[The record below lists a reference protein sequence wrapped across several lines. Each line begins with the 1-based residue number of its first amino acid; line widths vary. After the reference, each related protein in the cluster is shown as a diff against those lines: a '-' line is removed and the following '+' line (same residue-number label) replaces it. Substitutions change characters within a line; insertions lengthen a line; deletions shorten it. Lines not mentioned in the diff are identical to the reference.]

1 MPAPFTGDLKPP
13 ASDEVLIRSSRESD
27 SARPGQSINLWD
39 AMAMVVGIVIGSGIF
54 RLPSLVAGN
63 VDGPTLFLLLWVAGG
78 VISFVGALVYS
89 ELASAFPSA
98 GGDYHFLM
106 RAYGRPVAF
115 LFAWARM
122 TVMQTGSIALVAFVF
137 GDYATQ
143 LVALGPYGPS
153 IYAGA
158 AIVVLTTLNVLGTSQ
173 GKWAQNLLTIL
184 IAVGLL
190 AVVAVSFGRPP
201 APSSAAAGGSVA
213 IGGAMILILLTYGGW
228 NEAAYL
234 SGEIKDVRRNM
245 VRALMYGLGT
255 VTIIYVAVNYAYLRV
270 LGLDGVRSSEA
281 VGADLMRATLG
292 EWSAMVLS
300 VLVSA
305 AALSTLN
312 ATIFTGART
321 NYALGRDFTLFSYL
335 GRWKLRGDTPANAL
349 IVQGAVALALVAL
362 GTGVARGGV
371 QTMVD
376 YTAPVFWFF
385 FLMTGVALFILRR
398 QRPESPEPFRVP
410 LYPLTPLL
418 FCATCAYML
427 YSSLT
432 FTGPGA
438 AVGVA
443 IVAAG
448 LPVLLLASRKP

>member
-1 MPAPFTGDLKPP
+1 
-13 ASDEVLIRSSRESD
+13 
-27 SARPGQSINLWD
+27 
-39 AMAMVVGIVIGSGIF
+39 MVVGIVIGSGIF
-54 RLPSLVAGN
+54 RLPTFVSGN
-63 VDGPTLFLLLWVAGG
+63 VDSSSLFLLLWVAGG
-78 VISFVGALVYS
+78 VISFIGALVYS

-106 RAYGRPVAF
+106 RAYGRSVAF

-137 GDYATQ
+137 GDYASQ
-143 LVALGPYGPS
+143 LVALGPYGS
-153 IYAGA
+153 SVYAAA
-158 AIVVLTTLNVLGTSQ
+158 AIVGLTAVNMLGTWQ

-184 IAVGLL
+184 IVVGLL
-190 AVVAVSFGRPP
+190 GVVALSLGTPP
-201 APSSAAAGGSVA
+201 SPPNEGTNTTVTVGA
-213 IGGAMILILLTYGGW
+213 AMILILLTYGGW

-234 SGEIKDVRRNM
+234 SGEIRDVRRNM
-245 VRALMYGLGT
+245 VRALLFGIGIVT
-255 VTIIYVAVNYAYLRV
+255 VIYVAVNYAYVRT
-270 LGLDGVRSSEA
+270 LGLEGVRKSEA

-292 EWSAMVLS
+292 EWGAITLS

-321 NYALGRDFTLFSYL
+321 NYALGRDFPLFGYL
-335 GRWKLRGDTPANAL
+335 GRWKLRGETPANAL
-349 IVQGAVALALVAL
+349 LVQGAIALILVVL
-362 GTGVARGGV
+362 GTGLARGGI

-385 FLMTGVALFILRR
+385 FLMTGIALFILRR
-398 QRPESPEPFRVP
+398 QSPESPEPFRVP

-418 FCATCAYML
+418 FCGTCAYML

-438 AVGVA
+438 AIGVA
-443 IVAAG
+443 IVAVG
-448 LPVLLLASRKP
+448 LPVFLFASRSPAVR

>member
-1 MPAPFTGDLKPP
+1 MMPTASEP
-13 ASDEVLIRSSRESD
+13 ALSRPSQSN
-27 SARPGQSINLWD
+27 SASPGQSLGLWD
-39 AMAMVVGIVIGSGIF
+39 AVAIIVGIVIGSGIF
-54 RLPSLVAGN
+54 RLPSFVAGN
-63 VDGPTLFLLLWVAGG
+63 VDSSTLFLLLWVAGG
-78 VISFVGALVYS
+78 AISFIGALVYS
-89 ELASAFPSA
+89 ELASSFPSA

-137 GDYATQ
+137 GDYASQ
-143 LVALGPYGPS
+143 LMGLGPFGAS
-153 IYAGA
+153 IYAAA
-158 AIVVLTTLNVLGTSQ
+158 AIVVLTVLNMLGTWQ
-173 GKWAQNLLTIL
+173 GKTAQNFLTIL

-190 AVVAVSFGRPP
+190 AVVALSLGRPP
-201 APSSAAAGGSVA
+201 APPSEGGGTVA
-213 IGGAMILILLTYGGW
+213 IGGAMILVLLVYGGW

-245 VRALMYGLGT
+245 VRALLFGLGIVT
-255 VTIIYVAVNYAYLRV
+255 VIYVAVNYAYVRT
-270 LGLDGVRSSEA
+270 LGLDGVRKSEA
-281 VGADLMRATLG
+281 VGADLMRVTLG
-292 EWSAMVLS
+292 EWSAIVLS

-305 AALSTLN
+305 AALSTVN

-321 NYALGRDFTLFSYL
+321 NYALGRDFALFGYL
-335 GRWKLRGDTPANAL
+335 GRWRFRGDTPANAL
-349 IVQGAVALALVAL
+349 LVQGVIALVLVVL
-362 GTGVARGGV
+362 GTGLERGGI

-385 FLMTGVALFILRR
+385 FLLTGIALFILRK
-398 QRPESPEPFRVP
+398 QSPDTPQPFRVP
-410 LYPLTPLL
+410 FYPITPLL

-427 YSSLT
+427 YSSVT

-443 IVAAG
+443 IVLAG
-448 LPVLLLASRKP
+448 LPVLLIASKKQSGSTR

>member
-1 MPAPFTGDLKPP
+1 M
-13 ASDEVLIRSSRESD
+13 I
-27 SARPGQSINLWD
+27 
-39 AMAMVVGIVIGSGIF
+39 VGIVVGSGIF
-54 RLPSLVAGN
+54 RLPTFVAGN
-63 VDGPTLFLLLWVAGG
+63 VDSSTLFLSLWVAGG

-143 LVALGPYGPS
+143 LVALGPFGSS
-153 IYAGA
+153 IYAAA
-158 AIVVLTTLNVLGTSQ
+158 AIVGLTALNMVGTWQ

-190 AVVAVSFGRPP
+190 GVVALSLGTPP
-201 APSSAAAGGSVA
+201 SPPNEGATTTVTVGA
-213 IGGAMILILLTYGGW
+213 AMILVLLTYGGW

-234 SGEIKDVRRNM
+234 SGEIRDVRRNM
-245 VRALMYGLGT
+245 VRALLFGIGI
-255 VTIIYVAVNYAYLRV
+255 VTLIYVAVNYAYVRT
-270 LGLDGVRSSEA
+270 LGLDGVRKSEA

-292 EWSAMVLS
+292 EGGAVLLS

-321 NYALGRDFTLFSYL
+321 NYALGRDFPMFGYL
-335 GRWKLRGDTPANAL
+335 GRWKLRGETPANAL
-349 IVQGAVALALVAL
+349 LVQGAIALGLVIL
-362 GTGVARGGV
+362 GTGLARGGI

-385 FLMTGVALFILRR
+385 FLMTGIALFVLRR
-398 QRPESPEPFRVP
+398 QTPESPDPFRVP
-410 LYPLTPLL
+410 LYPVTPLL
-418 FCATCAYML
+418 FCGTCVYML

-438 AVGVA
+438 AIGVA
-443 IVAAG
+443 IVLVG
-448 LPVLLLASRKP
+448 LPVFLFASRNRAVR

>member
-1 MPAPFTGDLKPP
+1 
-13 ASDEVLIRSSRESD
+13 
-27 SARPGQSINLWD
+27 
-39 AMAMVVGIVIGSGIF
+39 MVVGIVIGSGIF

-63 VDGPTLFLLLWVAGG
+63 VDTPNLFLLLWVAGG
-78 VISFVGALVYS
+78 AISFVGALVYS
-89 ELASAFPSA
+89 ELTSSFPSA

-115 LFAWARM
+115 LFAWARL

-137 GDYATQ
+137 GDYAGQ
-143 LVALGPYGPS
+143 LVSLGPLSSS
-153 IYAGA
+153 IYAAA

-184 IAVGLL
+184 IAFGLL
-190 AVVAVSFGRPP
+190 AVVAVSLGQP
-201 APSSAAAGGSVA
+201 AAPASPTGGPVTVGA
-213 IGGAMILILLTYGGW
+213 AMILILLTYGGW

-234 SGEIKDVRRNM
+234 SGELKDVRRNM
-245 VRALMYGLGT
+245 VRSLLFGLGIVT
-255 VTIIYVAVNYAYLRV
+255 VIYVAVNYAYVRT
-270 LGLDGVRSSEA
+270 LGLEGVRSSQA
-281 VGADLMRATLG
+281 VGADLMRETLG
-292 EWSAMVLS
+292 EWGAIVLS
-300 VLVSA
+300 TLVAA
-305 AALSTLN
+305 AALSTMN

-321 NYALGRDFTLFSYL
+321 NYALGRDFALFSFL
-335 GRWKLRGDTPANAL
+335 GRWRLRGDTPANAL
-349 IVQGAVALALVAL
+349 LVQGAIALGLVVL
-362 GTGVARGGV
+362 GTGVARGGI

-398 QRPESPEPFRVP
+398 QTPDSPQPFRVP
-410 LYPLTPLL
+410 FYPVTPLL

-448 LPVLLLASRKP
+448 LPILLLASRKQANALK

>member
-1 MPAPFTGDLKPP
+1 MPS
-13 ASDEVLIRSSRESD
+13 ASNEVLTHSSHATD
-27 SARPGQSINLWD
+27 SAGPRPTIGLWD
-39 AMAMVVGIVIGSGIF
+39 AIAMVVGIVIGSGIF

-78 VISFVGALVYS
+78 VISFIGALVYS
-89 ELASAFPSA
+89 ELASSFPSA

-137 GDYATQ
+137 GDYASQ
-143 LVALGPYGPS
+143 LVALGPFGSS
-153 IYAGA
+153 IYAA
-158 AIVVLTTLNVLGTSQ
+158 VAIVVLTAVNVVGTWQ

-184 IAVGLL
+184 IVCGLL
-190 AVVAVSFGRPP
+190 GVVAVALGRPP
-201 APSSAAAGGSVA
+201 VPTTATGGPVA
-213 IGGAMILILLTYGGW
+213 VGGAMILILLTYGGW

-234 SGEIKDVRRNM
+234 SGEIRDVRRNM
-245 VRALMYGLGT
+245 VRALMFGLGIVT
-255 VTIIYVAVNYAYLRV
+255 VIYVAVNYAYVRV
-270 LGLDGVRSSEA
+270 LGLEGVRNSEA
-281 VGADLMRATLG
+281 VGADLMRATMG
-292 EWSAMVLS
+292 EWSAIVLS

-305 AALSTLN
+305 AALSTVN

-321 NYALGRDFTLFSYL
+321 NFALGRDFALFGYL

-349 IVQGAVALALVAL
+349 LVQGAIALALVVL
-362 GTGVARGGV
+362 GTSVARGGV

-398 QRPESPEPFRVP
+398 QSPESPQPFRVP
-410 LYPLTPLL
+410 LYPVTPLL

-432 FTGPGA
+432 FTGIGA
-438 AVGVA
+438 AIGVA

-448 LPVLLLASRKP
+448 LPVLLIASSKQRSSGR

>member
-1 MPAPFTGDLKPP
+1 MPA
-13 ASDEVLIRSSRESD
+13 ASEHVLNRSSRESD
-27 SARPGQSINLWD
+27 AARPGQSLGLWD
-39 AMAMVVGIVIGSGIF
+39 AVAMVVGIVIGSGIF
-54 RLPSLVAGN
+54 RLPSFVAGN
-63 VDGPTLFLLLWVAGG
+63 VDTPSLFLLLWVAGG
-78 VISFVGALVYS
+78 AISFIGALVYS
-89 ELASAFPSA
+89 ELTSSFPSA

-115 LFAWARM
+115 VFAWARM

-137 GDYATQ
+137 GDYAGQ
-143 LVALGPYGPS
+143 LVSLGPYSSS
-153 IYAGA
+153 IYAAA

-173 GKWAQNLLTIL
+173 GKWAQNLLTSL
-184 IAVGLL
+184 IAAGLL
-190 AVVAVSFGRPP
+190 AVVAVSFGQPGVP
-201 APSSAAAGGSVA
+201 ATPAGGPVSVGA
-213 IGGAMILILLTYGGW
+213 AMILVLLVYGGW

-234 SGEIKDVRRNM
+234 SGELRDVRRNM
-245 VRALMYGLGT
+245 VRALMFGLGI
-255 VTIIYVAVNYAYLRV
+255 VTFIYVAVNYAYLRV
-270 LGLDGVRSSEA
+270 LGLEGVRKSEA
-281 VGADLMRATLG
+281 VGADLMRATTG
-292 EWSAMVLS
+292 EWSAIVLS

-305 AALSTLN
+305 AALSTVN

-321 NYALGRDFTLFSYL
+321 NFALGRDFALFGYL
-335 GRWKLRGDTPANAL
+335 GRWRVHGDTPANAL
-349 IVQGAVALALVAL
+349 LVQGAIALALVLL
-362 GTGVARGGV
+362 GTGLARGGV

-398 QRPESPEPFRVP
+398 QKPDSPDPFRVP
-410 LYPLTPLL
+410 FYPVTPLL

-438 AVGVA
+438 ALGVA

-448 LPVLLLASRKP
+448 LPVLLIASRKQRSSGR